1 MRTCVAVSGRAKSS
15 VTSLNFGAP
24 GAKSSVR
31 RKARLVVGIVVVMV
45 SLDNCPALMV
55 NERIFALSAVC
66 LQHRYKSNLN
76 DKQAL
81 EIKNN
86 ISLATDARS
95 CKIVEA
101 IDLQLCWA
109 VM

>member
-1 MRTCVAVSGRAKSS
+1 
-15 VTSLNFGAP
+15 
-24 GAKSSVR
+24 
-31 RKARLVVGIVVVMV
+31 MV
-45 SLDNCPALMV
+45 YAHLFSLD
-55 NERIFALSAVC
+55 AVC

>member
-1 MRTCVAVSGRAKSS
+1 
-15 VTSLNFGAP
+15 L
-24 GAKSSVR
+24 
-31 RKARLVVGIVVVMV
+31 LIVVIYQWQMHT
-45 SLDNCPALMV
+45 SFLWML
-55 NERIFALSAVC
+55 C

-81 EIKNN
+81 EIKDN

-101 IDLQLCWA
+101 IDLQLSWA